1 MFESVNPSN
10 NEIIWQGAEASET
23 EIDLAVNKA
32 KKAFPNWAR
41 LSMEERA
48 SFIEKFLELVKD
60 NKEELAKTLSDETGK
75 VIWEART
82 EITAMLNKFA
92 ISKEAYKTR
101 TGLRI
106 KGLSHTRHKPHGVIA
121 VFGPY
126 NFPAHIPNG
135 HIVPALL
142 AGNTIVFK
150 PSDLSPFISEKIHQ
164 LWLKSGLPEGVLN
177 LVQGKSFTG
186 IALSKHEDIDGI
198 FFTGSSKT
206 GLILHKQFADT
217 PNKILALELGGNNPL
232 IVNELKDIEAAVYL
246 SIQSAFISSG
256 QRCTCARRL
265 ILIDNPESQKFL
277 KSFIASSKN
286 IKVAAANDENAFMGP
301 VISEAQASK
310 LLEAQANLIKKG
322 AKSLLKMNS
331 LLGLGSK
338 AFLSPGIIDCTG
350 IDAEDEEFFG
360 PLLQVKLV
368 KDFDAAIAEANNTKY
383 GLSAAL
389 LSDSKELYDQFYYG
403 VKAGL
408 INWNNQLTGASS
420 SAPFGGI
427 GFSGNHRPSAFYAAD
442 YCAYPVASM
451 ESEAIS
457 LPEKLAP
464 GIELEIFDKGFT
476 SGK

>member
-10 NEIIWQGAEASET
+10 NEILWQGNEANET
-23 EIDLAVNKA
+23 EVDLAVIKA
-32 KKAFPNWAR
+32 RQALPEWVK
-41 LSMEERA
+41 LSMNKRA
-48 SFIEKFLELVKD
+48 SFIEKFLELVKE
-60 NKEELAKTLSDETGK
+60 NKDDLAKTLSDETGK

-92 ISKEAYKTR
+92 ISKEAYETR
-101 TGLRI
+101 TGVTN
-106 KGLSHTRHKPHGVIA
+106 KGLSYTRHRAHGVIA

-150 PSDLSPFISEKIHQ
+150 PSELTPLISQRIHL

-177 LVQGKSFTG
+177 LVQGKASTG
-186 IALSKHEDIDGI
+186 MALSRHQDIDGL
-198 FFTGSSKT
+198 FFTGSSRT

-232 IVNELKDIEAAVYL
+232 IVNKVKDIEAAVYL
-246 SIQSAFISSG
+246 TIQSAFISSG

-265 ILIDNPESQKFL
+265 ILVDNPESKKFL
-277 KSFIASSKN
+277 DILVESSKN
-286 IKVAAANDENAFMGP
+286 ISVGKASDESAFMGP

-310 LLEAQANLIKKG
+310 LLETQNTLLQKG
-322 AKSLLKMNS
+322 AKALLEMKSLKE
-331 LLGLGSK
+331 LGSK
-338 AFLSPGIIDCTG
+338 AFLSPAIIDCTG
-350 IDAEDEEFFG
+350 IDTEDKEFFG

-383 GLSAAL
+383 GLSAGL

-403 VKAGL
+403 IKAGL
-408 INWNNQLTGASS
+408 INWNNPLTGASS
-420 SAPFGGI
+420 SAPFGGV
-427 GFSGNHRPSAFYAAD
+427 GLSGNHRPSAFYAAD
-442 YCAYPVASM
+442 YCAYPVASI
-451 ESEAIS
+451 ESTSIS
-457 LPEKLAP
+457 LPEKLAA
-464 GIELEIFDKGFT
+464 GIKLET
-476 SGK
+476 LSTNGK

>member
-10 NEIIWQGAEASET
+10 NEIIWQGAEASEA
-23 EIDLAVNKA
+23 EVDLAVRKA
-32 KKAFPNWAR
+32 RKAFPEWAK

-48 SFIEKFLELVKD
+48 TFIEKFLELVKED
-60 NKEELAKTLSDETGK
+60 KEELAKTLSDETGK

-82 EITAMLNKFA
+82 EITAMVNKFA
-92 ISKEAYKTR
+92 ISKEAYETR
-101 TGLRI
+101 TGI
-106 KGLSHTRHKPHGVIA
+106 TNKGLSYTRHKPHGVIA

-150 PSDLSPFISEKIHQ
+150 PSELTPLISEKVYQ
-164 LWLKSGLPEGVLN
+164 LWIKSGLPEGVLN
-177 LVQGKSFTG
+177 LVQGKANTG
-186 IALSKHEDIDGI
+186 IALSKHKDIDGL

-232 IVNELKDIEAAVYL
+232 IVNEVKDIEAAVYL
-246 SIQSAFISSG
+246 TIQSAFISSG

-265 ILIDNPESQKFL
+265 ILVDTPESQKFL
-277 KSFIASSKN
+277 DLLVASSKN
-286 IKVAAANDENAFMGP
+286 IRVGSASDETAFMGP

-310 LLEAQANLIKKG
+310 LLKTQDTLVKKG
-322 AKSLLKMNS
+322 AKPLLEMNS
-331 LLGLGSK
+331 LSELGSE
-338 AFLSPGIIDCTG
+338 AFLSPGIIDCTD
-350 IDAEDEEFFG
+350 IDTEDEEFFG

-383 GLSAAL
+383 GLSAGL

-420 SAPFGGI
+420 SAPFGGT
-427 GFSGNHRPSAFYAAD
+427 GLSGNHKPSAFYAAD

-451 ESEAIS
+451 ESDSIS

-464 GIELEIFDKGFT
+464 GIKLEVLSKNG
-476 SGK
+476 